1 MPKTKSENKPVEIK
15 MDTIGIQIYTIKTG
29 IELNILSATKMNT
42 VRINLFKY
50 LMKNNLEIFI
60 N

>member
-15 MDTIGIQIYTIKTG
+15 MDTIGIQIYIIKTG